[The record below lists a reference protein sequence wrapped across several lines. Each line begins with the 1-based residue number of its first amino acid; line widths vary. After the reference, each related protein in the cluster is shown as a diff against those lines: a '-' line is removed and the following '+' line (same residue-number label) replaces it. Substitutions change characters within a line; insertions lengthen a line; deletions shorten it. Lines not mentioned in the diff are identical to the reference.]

1 MQIPQVH
8 IISLRKSR
16 ALHVC
21 MYFSSQVRSLFW
33 AQNLFCSIELMCS
46 ELSLWLVALE
56 TRTVLF
62 RCEEKERE
70 REMMMAWRRGKVG
83 DGLYREKQKKE
94 NKWKQTG
101 CGRRGL
107 GYLLSTPLSTSFT
120 VSPSISLSLFLFS
133 RTIPSLSLSAEGEGW
148 RGGCKCERNR
158 ERGVRKEWTR
168 HTRLFDNRSSLH
180 FLSVGGISWVNHL
193 TLFVWVWVCVCA
205 WVHILSE
212 LS

>member
-21 MYFSSQVRSLFW
+21 MCFSSQVRSLFW

-56 TRTVLF
+56 THTVLF
-62 RCEEKERE
+62 RCGERE

-94 NKWKQTG
+94 KKWKQTG

-120 VSPSISLSLFLFS
+120 VSPSISLSLSFCFLVPFL
-133 RTIPSLSLSAEGEGW
+133 PFLCLLKEKAGEEGANVRETEREG
-148 RGGCKCERNR
+148 
-158 ERGVRKEWTR
+158 
-168 HTRLFDNRSSLH
+168 
-180 FLSVGGISWVNHL
+180 
-193 TLFVWVWVCVCA
+193 
-205 WVHILSE
+205 
-212 LS
+212 